1 MEWYTVVRRLRFDQR
16 LFGVKKGDTMTDGR
30 SMKKADFAEL
40 FEKRS
45 KEVLA
50 SEANRARVGQLAY
63 ENYKKCFGCSQSM
76 LQAFQDVLEIRDDF
90 WFKALGG
97 LQGGGGCGL
106 TCGALSM
113 GFVLINARVGRTSI
127 DQGLEAILPPLE
139 PCHQLAL
146 WFKPM
151 FKSTVCSEITGVN
164 WFDINDVAN
173 HYLGPRGP
181 ETIEKCATLTG
192 TTANKVAEIL
202 AGL

>member
-1 MEWYTVVRRLRFDQR
+1 MNSGESINRA
-16 LFGVKKGDTMTDGR
+16 G
-30 SMKKADFAEL
+30 FAEV
-40 FEKRS
+40 FDKRT
-45 KEVLA
+45 KEVFA
-50 SEANRARVGQLAY
+50 SESNRIRVGELAY
-63 ENYKKCFGCSQSM
+63 EYYRKSFGCSQSL

-90 WFKALGG
+90 WFRAMGG

-106 TCGALSM
+106 TCGALEV
-113 GFVLINARVGRTSI
+113 GFVLINAKVGRASI

-139 PCHQLAL
+139 PCHQLTL

-151 FKSTVCSEITGVN
+151 FKSTVCSEITGVD
-164 WFDINDVAN
+164 WFDLNDIVN

-192 TTANKVAEIL
+192 TTATRVAEIL

>member
-1 MEWYTVVRRLRFDQR
+1 
-16 LFGVKKGDTMTDGR
+16 MTSGR
-30 SMKKADFAEL
+30 STNRADFAEL

-50 SEANRARVGQLAY
+50 SEANRARVGELAY
-63 ENYKKCFGCSQSM
+63 ENYKKCFGCSQSL

-90 WFKALGG
+90 WLKAMGG